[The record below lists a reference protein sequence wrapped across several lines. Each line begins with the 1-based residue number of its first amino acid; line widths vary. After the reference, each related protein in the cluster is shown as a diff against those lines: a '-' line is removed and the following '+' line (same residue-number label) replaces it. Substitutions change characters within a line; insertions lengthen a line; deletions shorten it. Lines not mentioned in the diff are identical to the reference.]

1 MTKTDTMKIM
11 LVSRQL
17 SKVVDDVEKY
27 LEEPPKQIA
36 EHINFLK
43 MCHDFFLSAG
53 VKTSGNK
60 EAINSIPSG
69 VKNLWDSIK
78 IKLSSDGEM
87 SCDFGFFS
95 AGADSKEESAEATE
109 DDADPT
115 DGDSDSALADDEDET
130 DEDFD

>member
-27 LEEPPKQIA
+27 LEKPPKQIA

-60 EAINSIPSG
+60 EAIKNIPSG

-78 IKLSSDGEM
+78 IKLDSDGDM
-87 SCDFGFFS
+87 SCDFGLFS
-95 AGADSKEESAEATE
+95 HSENESEGASDDDSG
-109 DDADPT
+109 PV
-115 DGDSDSALADDEDET
+115 DGDSDSALAGDGDEEYV

>member
-27 LEEPPKQIA
+27 LEKPPKKIA
-36 EHINFLK
+36 EHVKFLK

-60 EAINSIPSG
+60 EAIKNIPSG
-69 VKNLWDSIK
+69 VQNLWDSIK
-78 IKLSSDGEM
+78 IKLDSDGDM
-87 SCDFGFFS
+87 SCDFGLFS
-95 AGADSKEESAEATE
+95 HSEDESEEATNEESG
-109 DDADPT
+109 PV
-115 DGDSDSALADDEDET
+115 DGDSDSALADDDDEEYA